1 MKTVFILLLT
11 LFLSH
16 ALLATELD
24 WVDEQIAAIK
34 PPRKG
39 VVVSGVDN
47 PFVFLNKNKPK
58 DAKKDG
64 AASVASGAPTVQ
76 KAATDA
82 KKEKKE
88 LTSADFSLNTI
99 INASA
104 MINGNWYK
112 QNDIVSE
119 YTISEIDRQFV
130 ILKNK
135 KGDKTIFLSTA
146 TKKPTLKF
154 KNK

>member
-1 MKTVFILLLT
+1 MKTTFILLLT

-16 ALLATELD
+16 SLLATELD
-24 WVDEQIAAIK
+24 WVNEQIAAIK
-34 PPRKG
+34 PPRKS
-39 VVVSGVDN
+39 VVVSGMND

-58 DAKKDG
+58 DAKKEG
-64 AASVASGAPTVQ
+64 VSSVASSTPAAP
-76 KAATDA
+76 KANADA
-82 KKEKKE
+82 QKEKKE
-88 LTSADFSLNTI
+88 LTSTDFTLSAI
-99 INASA
+99 VNASA

-119 YTISEIDRQFV
+119 HIIFEIDRQFV

-135 KGDKTIFLSTA
+135 KGDKTILLSTSN
-146 TKKPTLKF
+146 KPTLKF